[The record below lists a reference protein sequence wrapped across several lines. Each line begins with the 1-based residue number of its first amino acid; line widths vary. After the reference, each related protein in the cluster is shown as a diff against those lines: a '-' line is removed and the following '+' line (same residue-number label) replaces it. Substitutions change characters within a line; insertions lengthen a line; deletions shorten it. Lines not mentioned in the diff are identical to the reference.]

1 MNNIRLN
8 KLLLHFGDI
17 ICSKY
22 DYPSSGPIHT

>member
-8 KLLLHFGDI
+8 KLLLLFDDI

-22 DYPSSGPIHT
+22 VHPSSGPIHT